1 MPSRRRPPQP
11 PDSAAPAI
19 AGEAA
24 SLYGVPLVFDDEKR
38 QRVPFNVPHLT
49 GRELEYVQEAIAAR
63 QLAGNG
69 PFGDRCAAWLQ
80 SSTGASRALV
90 VHSATAALEMA
101 ALLCDVTERDEVLMP
116 SYTFVSTANA
126 FVLRGAVP
134 VFCDIR
140 ADTLNLDEDL
150 LEAAITPR
158 TRAIVPVH
166 YGGVAC
172 EMDAILALAER
183 HGLRVVEDAA
193 QGLGASYRGR
203 PLGCLGDA
211 AALSFHE
218 SKNVMSGEGGALL
231 VSDPDWAQRAEI
243 LQEKGTDRR
252 RFFRGEVEAYT
263 WRDVG
268 SSYLL
273 GELPAAFLLAQL
285 EDTAQITADRL
296 ASWDRYHERFAA
308 LEEHGRARRPVV
320 PAHCSHNAHLYYLL
334 LEDQATRDRVIRALA
349 AEGVGAVFHYV
360 PLHSS
365 PAGRRYGRVA
375 GDLAVTDSAAAR
387 LVRLPMWSGMGGRDV
402 DRVVEVVYGAL
413 GATVPVAA

>member
-1 MPSRRRPPQP
+1 M
-11 PDSAAPAI
+11 
-19 AGEAA
+19 
-24 SLYGVPLVFDDEKR
+24 FDDEQR
-38 QRVPFNVPHLT
+38 RRVPFNVPHLT
-49 GRELEYVQEAIAAR
+49 GREVAYVQEAIAAR
-63 QLAGNG
+63 RFAGNG
-69 PFGDRCAAWLQ
+69 PFGDRCAAWLREATLAQ
-80 SSTGASRALV
+80 AALV

-101 ALLCDVTERDEVLMP
+101 ALLCEVQAGDEVLMP

-140 ADTLNLDEDL
+140 ADTLNLDEDGL
-150 LEAAITPR
+150 QDAITPR
-158 TRAIVPVH
+158 TRAIVAVH

-172 EMDAILALAER
+172 EMDAILALAHR

-193 QGLGASYRGR
+193 QGLGATYRGR
-203 PLGCLGDA
+203 PLGSLGDA

-231 VSDPDWAQRAEI
+231 VNDPAWAQRAEI

-252 RFFRGEVEAYT
+252 SFFRGEVEEYT

-285 EDTAQITADRL
+285 EETERITADRL
-296 ASWDRYHERFAA
+296 ASWERYHERLAP
-308 LEEHGRARRPVV
+308 LEDLGRARRPVV
-320 PAHCSHNAHLYYLL
+320 PAHCGHNAHLYYLL
-334 LEDQATRDRVIRALA
+334 LADHETRDRVIRALA
-349 AEGVGAVFHYV
+349 AEGVAAVFHYV

-365 PAGRRYGRVA
+365 PAGRRYGRAA
-375 GDLAVTDSAAAR
+375 GELAVTDSSAAR
-387 LVRLPMWSGMGGRDV
+387 LVRLPMWAGMGECDV
-402 DRVVEVVYGAL
+402 DRVIEVVYGAL
-413 GATVPVAA
+413 GVPVPVAA

>member
-1 MPSRRRPPQP
+1 M
-11 PDSAAPAI
+11 
-19 AGEAA
+19 
-24 SLYGVPLVFDDEKR
+24 FDDEKH

-49 GRELEYVQEAIAAR
+49 GRELAYVQAAIAAR
-63 QLAGNG
+63 RFAGNG
-69 PFGDRCAAWLQ
+69 PFGDRCAAWLRE
-80 SSTGASRALV
+80 TTRAEAALL

-101 ALLCDVTERDEVLMP
+101 ALLCEVQAGDEVLMP

-134 VFCDIR
+134 VFCEIR
-140 ADTLNLDEDL
+140 ADTLNLDEDG

-158 TRAIVPVH
+158 TRAIVAVH

-183 HGLRVVEDAA
+183 HGLRVIEDAA
-193 QGLGASYRGR
+193 QGLAATYRDR
-203 PLGCLGDA
+203 PLGSIGDA

-231 VSDPDWAQRAEI
+231 VNDAAWAQRAEI

-252 RFFRGEVEAYT
+252 SFFRGEVAEYT

-285 EDTAQITADRL
+285 EDTDRITADRL
-296 ASWDRYHERFAA
+296 ASWDRYHERLAP
-308 LEEHGRARRPVV
+308 LEELGRARRPVV
-320 PAHCSHNAHLYYLL
+320 PPHCSHNAHLYYLL
-334 LEDQATRDRVIRALA
+334 LSDHETRDRVIRALVT
-349 AEGVGAVFHYV
+349 EGVGAVFHYV
-360 PLHSS
+360 PLHAS
-365 PAGRRYGRVA
+365 PAGRRYGRAA
-375 GDLAVTDSAAAR
+375 GELPVTDSSAAR
-387 LVRLPMWSGMGGRDV
+387 LVRLPMWTGMGECDV
-402 DRVVEVVYGAL
+402 DRVIEVVYGAL
-413 GATVPVAA
+413 GVPVPVAA